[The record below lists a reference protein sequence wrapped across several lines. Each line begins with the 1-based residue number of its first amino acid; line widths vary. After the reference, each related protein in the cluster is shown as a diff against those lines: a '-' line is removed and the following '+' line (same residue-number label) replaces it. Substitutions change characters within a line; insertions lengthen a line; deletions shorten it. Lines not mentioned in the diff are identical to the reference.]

1 MILRLTVVAAFA
13 LLNAGVVSR
22 LDDAPPAMAAPP
34 PQATGPAP
42 ASAAPGVDSRD
53 APCQPAPLARRAGQ
67 VLVVGLP
74 GVTASSAPLVREVLE
89 THVGGVLIAESNVRS
104 VAQVGQLVADV
115 RARAGRPLIVSS
127 DEESGRVSR
136 LADLV
141 GITPSPR
148 RLAAE
153 GKPSAVRQFAKR
165 LGSRLAA
172 VGVNLD
178 LAPVLDLDDGPA
190 GGVVGDRSFSED
202 PATAT
207 SFALA
212 YAEGLSAAG
221 VTPTAK
227 HFPGHGRTSVDTHV
241 RMPTVDA
248 PLDALLATDVKPFT
262 ALIDAGV
269 PAVMLNHVSY
279 TALDGGLPASLSP
292 KAYRLLRDMGF
303 RGVALTDAVDMGAV
317 HPRWSLPEAAVR
329 AVQAG
334 ADGVL
339 TNDGTRARAMR
350 DALVQAVSRG
360 RLSEARLTEAAGRV
374 LALAG
379 GDAAAFTCRPV
390 DLPALPGAASG

>member
-1 MILRLTVVAAFA
+1 MILRVTLVAAFA
-13 LLNAGVVSR
+13 LLNAGVVTR
-22 LDDAPPAMAAPP
+22 LDDAPLVTAASPAG
-34 PQATGPAP
+34 ATPPAP
-42 ASAAPGVDSRD
+42 ESAAALD
-53 APCQPAPLARRAGQ
+53 AGHRSPCQPAPLAQRAGQ

-74 GVTASSAPLVREVLE
+74 GVTTSSAPLVREVLDA
-89 THVGGVLIAESNVRS
+89 HVGGVLIGESNVRS

-136 LADLV
+136 LGDLV

-148 RLAAE
+148 RMAD
-153 GKPSAVRQFAKR
+153 GRPSAVRQFAKR

-178 LAPVLDLDDGPA
+178 LAPVADLDDGPA
-190 GGVVGDRSFSED
+190 GGVVGDRSFSDD
-202 PATAT
+202 PATAA

-248 PLDALLATDVKPFT
+248 PLDDLLATDVRPFS

-303 RGVALTDAVDMGAV
+303 RGVAITDAIDMGAV
-317 HPRWSLPEAAVR
+317 QPRWSLPEAAVR

-350 DALVQAVSRG
+350 DALVAAVTRG
-360 RLSEARLTEAAGRV
+360 RLAEARLTEAAGRV

-390 DLPALPGAASG
+390 DLPALPGAAVP